1 MKIFLISWAL
11 SAVLQQE
18 FLLSSWLDVLQ
29 QSNFK
34 EPVETAQDVWNRNIR
49 IVGRYHIDNMDG
61 DMDNDT
67 TELIYPEIDLL
78 EQGPNPEL
86 AERIGTSI
94 QLSTG

>member
-18 FLLSSWLDVLQ
+18 FLLSSWLNVLKQ
-29 QSNFK
+29 KQFE
-34 EPVETAQDVWNRNIR
+34 EPVETVQDVWNRNIR
-49 IVGRYHIDNMDG
+49 IVGRYHIDY
-61 DMDNDT
+61 DT
-67 TELIYPEIDLL
+67 FELIYPEIDLL